1 MSDGDNEFPL
11 VIESNSD
18 DHIDQKRFIPAS
30 ELLKRSKV
38 SSSFLILFASLHHN
52 KLGHADTLIVF
63 ISNFHIAHYLLF
75 LTSQYSYISNDY

>member
-38 SSSFLILFASLHHN
+38 SSLFLRLSS
-52 KLGHADTLIVF
+52 IVF
-63 ISNFHIAHYLLF
+63 QNQDYGQDRVNGMFRSVGTTIF
-75 LTSQYSYISNDY
+75 LPGHSGFR